1 MYFKVDDLS
10 WPISDVSNTA
20 NFDIITINTI
30 FVFSVMCIC
39 ILEYL
44 LKNSGSAGK
53 PGKDGRDGAKGM
65 LSCQSRCPSS
75 VFKLVDSFFGC
86 LP

>member
-1 MYFKVDDLS
+1 MYFEVDGLS
-10 WPISDVSNTA
+10 WPISDVNNTV
-20 NFDIITINTI
+20 NFGVITINTI
-30 FVFSVMCIC
+30 LVFSVLCLY

-44 LKNSGSAGK
+44 LKNTGSAGK

-65 LSCQSRCPSS
+65 LSCRSRCPSS
-75 VFKLVDSFFGC
+75 VFKLADSFFGC